1 MVIAIEQNHWLKEWR
16 YMIRIEEI
24 GKSLML
30 HIAILDRGTLNP
42 QEIYTHIR
50 PAVVTFKDRD
60 VAFFFDEFERP
71 RRVTIIQ
78 LGKPGFHETVR
89 MVQPPQMQLSPRMKL
104 QDIESHR
111 LFTAE
116 MLPSYTDDLS
126 EKKELEPIPKLA
138 IKWGP
143 KIEWD
148 FPFDVGMGTDMDQGS
163 FLGTPS
169 TTEDK
174 GHSETLKPGTAE
186 IDKRREATHTVG
198 GKRKLLPGE
207 GSTVVLP
214 KKKRS

>member
-1 MVIAIEQNHWLKEWR
+1 MVIAIERNHWPKEWR

-24 GKSLML
+24 GKSPML

-50 PAVVTFKDRD
+50 PVEVTFTDGD

-89 MVQPPQMQLSPRMKL
+89 MVQPPQIQLSPRMKL

-116 MLPSYTDDLS
+116 MLPSYTDNLS
-126 EKKELEPIPKLA
+126 EEREPEPTLKSL

-143 KIEWD
+143 RP
-148 FPFDVGMGTDMDQGS
+148 FPRETIHPRGQGALRKAS
-163 FLGTPS
+163 TRNRRNGKAAKYDKHGGRQTETPPWGRKHGGYP
-169 TTEDK
+169 EK
-174 GHSETLKPGTAE
+174 KAVP
-186 IDKRREATHTVG
+186 READGATEN
-198 GKRKLLPGE
+198 PD
-207 GSTVVLP
+207 
-214 KKKRS
+214 